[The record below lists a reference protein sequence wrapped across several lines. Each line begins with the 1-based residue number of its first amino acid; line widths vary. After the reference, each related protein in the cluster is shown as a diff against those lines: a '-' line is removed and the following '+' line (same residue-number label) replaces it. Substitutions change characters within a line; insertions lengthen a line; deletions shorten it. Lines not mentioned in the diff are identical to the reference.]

1 MKKLYLAALI
11 LAVCLFSGC
20 TTEKAGV
27 QQPVIALTKLPLSS
41 YPQFQD
47 DLNYEG
53 LKEAIR
59 NSLVY
64 LKRIP
69 ADRAFQFGA
78 DSFTAAHIIKSLEHF
93 LSFIEK
99 KPTSQ
104 DISEFIRA
112 DYLVYQSVGG
122 KKDGK
127 VLFTGYFEPIL
138 DGRKTEDNEY
148 SYPVYGEPEDL
159 AVVDLSL
166 FSSELKG
173 KKIVGRVEGKTF
185 VPYHDRQEIDEQ
197 GVLEGKAPVLAYL
210 KDPVSLCFL
219 HIQGSGK
226 VVFPDKRIINL
237 KYHSKNGRPY
247 RSIGQKLID
256 MGKITTTEM
265 SMQKIYEYLHAH
277 PEDVSK
283 VLNYNPSYVFF
294 SISDDGPFGAL
305 NVKITPNRSL
315 AIDRSLF
322 PLSVLS
328 FIEVQKP
335 VVDSTRGITQ
345 WTDCTRFMLNQDT
358 GGAITGPARADI
370 FWGNGAYAEIAAGHL
385 KHRGNLYVLILKP

>member
-1 MKKLYLAALI
+1 MKKKYFAALI
-11 LAVCLFSGC
+11 LAACLFSGC
-20 TTEKAGV
+20 TTEKGSIL
-27 QQPVIALTKLPLSS
+27 QQPALKKLSVSS

-53 LKEAIR
+53 LKDAIGQ
-59 NSLVY
+59 SLVY

-78 DSFTAAHIIKSLEHF
+78 DNYTAAHIIRSLEHF
-93 LSFIEK
+93 LNFIEK
-99 KPTSQ
+99 KPTLSALE
-104 DISEFIRA
+104 EFIRS

-122 KKDGK
+122 KDGQ

-138 DGRKTEDNEY
+138 DGSKTESDEY
-148 SYPVYGEPEDL
+148 PYPIYGEPEDL
-159 AVVDLSL
+159 SVVDLSL
-166 FSSELKG
+166 FSPEFKG

-185 VPYHDRQEIDEQ
+185 VPYYDREEIDEE

-210 KDPVSLCFL
+210 KDPVALCFL

-256 MGKITTTEM
+256 MGKITPAEM

-277 PEDVSK
+277 PEDIST

-294 SISDDGPFGAL
+294 NISHDGPFGAM

-328 FIEVQKP
+328 FIEVKKP
-335 VVDSTRGITQ
+335 ITDNSGKISD
-345 WTDCTRFMLNQDT
+345 WTDCKRFMLNQDT

-370 FWGNGAYAEIAAGHL
+370 FWGNGAYAELAAGHL
-385 KHRGNLYVLILKP
+385 KHRGNLYVLVLKP